1 MHSKILFKKYVIACI
16 LFILAIFAKY
26 NMQNMEFS
34 NIRVSD
40 VKIEIG
46 TLIKKMRAN
55 RKLTQEELARRLNLS
70 RITIQNIER
79 GSNFTIETYL
89 LVLQYFDEIES
100 FSEYVKSKI
109 DDYSELK
116 SIY

>member
-1 MHSKILFKKYVIACI
+1 
-16 LFILAIFAKY
+16 
-26 NMQNMEFS
+26 MQNMDFS

-55 RKLTQEELARRLNLS
+55 RKLTQGELAKQLNLS

-79 GSNFTIETYL
+79 GNNFTIDSCL
-89 LVLQYFDEIES
+89 LVFQYFDELKS
-100 FSEYVKSKI
+100 FNTFIKSKI
-109 DDYSELK
+109 DDYNEIK

>member
-1 MHSKILFKKYVIACI
+1 M
-16 LFILAIFAKY
+16 
-26 NMQNMEFS
+26 NFS

-40 VKIEIG
+40 VKINIG

-55 RKLTQEELARRLNLS
+55 KKLTQGELAKQLNLS

-79 GSNFTIETYL
+79 GNNFTIDTYL
-89 LVLQYFDEIES
+89 LIFQYFDEIES
-100 FSEYVKSKI
+100 FNEYIKSKV
-109 DDYSELK
+109 DDYNEIK

>member
-1 MHSKILFKKYVIACI
+1 MNFY
-16 LFILAIFAKY
+16 
-26 NMQNMEFS
+26 

-40 VKIEIG
+40 VKINIG

-55 RKLTQEELARRLNLS
+55 RKLTQEELAKQLNLS

-79 GSNFTIETYL
+79 GNNFTIDTYL
-89 LVLQYFDEIES
+89 LIFQYFDEIES
-100 FSEYVKSKI
+100 FNEYIKSKV
-109 DDYSELK
+109 DDYNEIK

>member
-1 MHSKILFKKYVIACI
+1 
-16 LFILAIFAKY
+16 
-26 NMQNMEFS
+26 MQNMDFS

-40 VKIEIG
+40 VKINIG

-55 RKLTQEELARRLNLS
+55 RKLTQEELAKQLNLS

-79 GSNFTIETYL
+79 GNNFTIDTYL
-89 LVLQYFDEIES
+89 LIIQYFDEIES
-100 FSEYVKSKI
+100 FNEYIKSKV
-109 DDYSELK
+109 DDYNEIK